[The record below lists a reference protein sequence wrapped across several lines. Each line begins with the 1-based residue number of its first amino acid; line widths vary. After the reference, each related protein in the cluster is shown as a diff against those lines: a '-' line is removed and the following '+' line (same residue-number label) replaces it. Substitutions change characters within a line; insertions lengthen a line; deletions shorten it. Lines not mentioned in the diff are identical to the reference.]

1 MNENIRVIIKKKKK
15 MKKKPST
22 NSTKFVYWGSLLN
35 TARVFVFGT
44 TSNGIAEGGNS
55 LSTEKKKKNGKKEKG
70 RVRSHEDCSHAQQR
84 RKMWKKKW
92 NVGLF
97 TFSFLFVWMWI
108 DAASD
113 GRKKAGF
120 CCPIF

>member
-1 MNENIRVIIKKKKK
+1 M
-15 MKKKPST
+15 
-22 NSTKFVYWGSLLN
+22 N

-84 RKMWKKKW
+84 RKMWGKKMECW
-92 NVGLF
+92 TVYF
-97 TFSFLFVWMWI
+97 FVPFCMDVDRCSERWKEESWI
-108 DAASD
+108 LLPSSETSQ
-113 GRKKAGF
+113 
-120 CCPIF
+120 